1 MAAAGGSDALPV
13 EKMMINARASQGS
26 NNAMF
31 AMETMDLTLSTPEL
45 TFGSHYGGALNDAYY
60 PGRVCLADQKNSR
73 FIGARA
79 GGGNSTSNFTFYW
92 FDSDTYAYQY
102 QRNVNGSH
110 VNSNEDVWGNGTLSG
125 KIHKTRHEAIV
136 GDPQY
141 DAVYSLNTYPGM
153 HNYSGTMFG
162 LNNARRPN
170 FNSYLDILA
179 VGYNSTYDRI
189 NVYSPTGTGGVGGDS
204 TTTGISGYT
213 LEATITHPSG
223 TASRGLNMACAIEG
237 TDYIVGWSKY
247 SLSGSY
253 NTYGVNLFVF
263 DCSTPSSPS
272 YVSGSEITVGNCYDY
287 YALYGYIESR
297 QELLVIG
304 GRSGNSNFYV
314 YRYDMSNPST
324 PSYAGATNINGGT
337 YYTKTFS
344 NISEADEG
352 FLLGDQEGNYDLKWM
367 YYSGNALAQKSF
379 LGGDSWYSGTFIQN
393 YSGSVS
399 IAYRPEGLIGIL

>member
-13 EKMMINARASQGS
+13 EKMMINARANGGS
-26 NNAMF
+26 TDAMF
-31 AMETMDLTLSTPEL
+31 AMDTMDLTLSTPEL
-45 TFGSHYGGALNDAYY
+45 TFGSRYGGSNSDAYY
-60 PGRVCLADQKNSR
+60 PGRVCLADQKNSI

-92 FDSDTYAYQY
+92 FDSDDYTYQG
-102 QRNVNGSH
+102 QRNLKSNHVNG
-110 VNSNEDVWGNGTLSG
+110 NEAVWGNANLSG
-125 KIHKTRHEAIV
+125 KVHKTRHEAIV

-141 DAVYSLNTYPGM
+141 DGVYTLNTYPGM
-153 HNYSGTMFG
+153 HSYSGQV
-162 LNNARRPN
+162 LALDNARRPN
-170 FNSYLDILA
+170 FNCYLDILA
-179 VGYNSTYDRI
+179 VGYTSSYDRI
-189 NVYSPTGTGGVGGDS
+189 NIYTPTGTYGYGGDS
-204 TTTGISGYT
+204 STTGHAGYS

-223 TASRGLNMACAIEG
+223 IASRGINMACAIEG

-253 NTYGVNLFVF
+253 NSYGVNLFVF

-272 YVSGSEITVGNCYDY
+272 YVSGSEITISNCYDY
-287 YALYGYIESR
+287 YAIYGYIESR

-304 GRSGNSNFYV
+304 GRSGNSNFFV
-314 YRYDMSNPST
+314 YRYDMSNPAT
-324 PSYAGATNINGGT
+324 PSSAGALNISGGD

-352 FLLGDQEGNYDLKWM
+352 FLLGDSEGNYDLRWV
-367 YYSGNALAQKSF
+367 YYSGNSLTSKTF
-379 LGGDSWYSGTFIQN
+379 LGGDEWYSTSNIQN

-399 IAYRPEGLIGIL
+399 FTYRPEGLIGIL